1 MYYHGWDIARGR
13 GKRKLVDTK
22 YYRLQTVFDADGGP
36 GVFGKHATQ
45 LMELHSRV
53 CQVEA
58 PIVLECGVDK
68 GWSTG
73 VLAHAVE
80 LQRGKLISLD
90 IRDCSD
96 AVVSDCWTFLQI
108 DDTEKERILR
118 EAPILEQGIDLL
130 YIDSLHAARHVTRQ
144 MELWYPL
151 VRQGGW
157 IAFHDVDPAPYM
169 RGQRKDN
176 IESEIVWR
184 AVAQVVLD
192 FFYAN
197 EDDLLLEF
205 HYGDMGMAIMQK
217 LVPMSKAPQP
227 LRRLPRR
234 RVSLRSLARYL
245 TGRA

>member
-1 MYYHGWDIARGR
+1 MVY
-13 GKRKLVDTK
+13 TK
-22 YYRLQTVFDADGGP
+22 HYKLQTVFDAEGGP
-36 GVFGKHATQ
+36 GVFSKHATQ
-45 LMELHSRV
+45 LMELHRRV
-53 CQVEA
+53 SQLEA
-58 PIVLECGVDK
+58 PVVLECGVDV

-80 LQRGKLISLD
+80 QTPAGSLTSLD

-96 AVVSDCWTFLQI
+96 AIKSDRWTFLQI
-108 DDTEKERILR
+108 DDIEQERILQ
-118 EAPILEQGIDLL
+118 EAPILKQGIDLL

-144 MELWYPL
+144 LELWYPL

-157 IAFHDVDPAPYM
+157 IAFHDVDPGPYM

-184 AVAQVVLD
+184 AVGQVVLD

-197 EDDLLLEF
+197 EDDLLLEI

-217 LVPMSKAPQP
+217 LAPMSKAPQP
-227 LRRLPRR
+227 IRRIPRR
-234 RVSLRSLARYL
+234 RVSLRSLARFL
-245 TGRA
+245 AGR

>member
-1 MYYHGWDIARGR
+1 MVY
-13 GKRKLVDTK
+13 TK
-22 YYRLQTVFDADGGP
+22 YFKLQTVFDADGGP

-45 LMELHSRV
+45 LMELHQRV

-58 PIVLECGVDK
+58 PVVLECGVDK

-80 LQRGKLISLD
+80 QQGGRLISLD

-96 AVVSDCWTFLQI
+96 AIQSDCWTFLQM
-108 DDTEKERILR
+108 DDTDQERILR
-118 EAPILEQGIDLL
+118 ETPILKQGIDFLN
-130 YIDSLHAARHVTRQ
+130 IDSLHAVRHVRRQ
-144 MELWYPL
+144 MDLWYPL

-184 AVAQVVLD
+184 AVGQVVFD

-197 EDDLLLEF
+197 EDDLLLEI
-205 HYGDMGMAIMQK
+205 HYGDMGMAIMRK
-217 LVPMSKAPQP
+217 LAPMSKAPQP

-245 TGRA
+245 AGRG